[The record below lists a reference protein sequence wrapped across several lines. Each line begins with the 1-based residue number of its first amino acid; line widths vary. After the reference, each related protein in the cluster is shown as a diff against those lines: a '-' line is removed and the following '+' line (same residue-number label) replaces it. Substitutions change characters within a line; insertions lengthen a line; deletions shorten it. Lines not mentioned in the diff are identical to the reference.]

1 MSKLTNAQ
9 IRATIS
15 GIETGIRS
23 AISRGVWA
31 RGLRLKSLKL
41 DAYRAEL
48 MAREAAGQSPGT
60 EIQTRRNGG
69 R

>member
-15 GIETGIRS
+15 GMEITVRRLAEKGDK
-23 AISRGVWA
+23 AGA
-31 RGLRLKSLKL
+31 RLTLAKMLG
-41 DAYRAEL
+41 YRAEL
-48 MAREAAGQSPGT
+48 MAREAAGENPGT
-60 EIQTRRNGG
+60 EIQTSRNGG